1 MGDFAA
7 EKCED
12 RPFLHERKQECS
24 LQMESRCDTLS
35 AGIAGKKEDET
46 MARTQW
52 YRDMIVY
59 QIWPRSFC
67 DGNGDGIGDL
77 YGVLQKLDY
86 IKSLGADAI
95 WFSPLYP
102 SPNADYGYDIS
113 DYKNI
118 HPDFGGLEAFQE
130 VLERAHGMGMRVFMD
145 LVVNHSSDEHFWFQ
159 ESLKGHD
166 NPYHDYY
173 YWRHGT
179 VAKGRRKAP
188 NNWTSI
194 LEGGAWEYNED
205 LDKYYL
211 HLFAKKQPDLNWSN
225 PAVREEIKDIM
236 RFWLDMGVDGF
247 REDVITYI
255 GKAHGL
261 PNSYPALPVANGI
274 KHYSNQPA
282 ARQYLAEIKR
292 DVLDC
297 YDCFTVGESPMTTP
311 EIALQYISDG
321 PDKVLD
327 EMIAF
332 SHMEADCFMTD
343 MVRLPFDLRKMKRA
357 FSAWQEKL
365 QGKAWNALYI
375 ENHDHPRIISRYGSE
390 KYRTESGKMLAAMYM
405 LQRGTPFIYQGQEIG
420 MTNITLQHVDQFKD
434 VSTHNAARL
443 LAFLPEKAKMK
454 ILNAGN
460 RENSRTP
467 MQWSPEENAGFT
479 TGTPWFFVNENH
491 KEVNVETED
500 KDPDSVLNF
509 YRTLISF
516 RKSHPV
522 VLRGDYR
529 EHLKN
534 DRFFFV
540 YERNYLDKKLLVICA
555 FTEKAVRFEAPA
567 GIVLRKGRV
576 VLSNYSHTYDVGNGF
591 TSRPYELRVY
601 LFDPELPKDPYEG
614 LRKDR

>member
-1 MGDFAA
+1 
-7 EKCED
+7 
-12 RPFLHERKQECS
+12 
-24 LQMESRCDTLS
+24 
-35 AGIAGKKEDET
+35 
-46 MARTQW
+46 
-52 YRDMIVY
+52 
-59 QIWPRSFC
+59 
-67 DGNGDGIGDL
+67 
-77 YGVLQKLDY
+77 
-86 IKSLGADAI
+86 
-95 WFSPLYP
+95 
-102 SPNADYGYDIS
+102 
-113 DYKNI
+113 
-118 HPDFGGLEAFQE
+118 
-130 VLERAHGMGMRVFMD
+130 
-145 LVVNHSSDEHFWFQ
+145 
-159 ESLKGHD
+159 
-166 NPYHDYY
+166 
-173 YWRHGT
+173 
-179 VAKGRRKAP
+179 
-188 NNWTSI
+188 NWTSI

-236 RFWLDMGVDGF
+236 RFWLDRGIDGF

-261 PNSYPALPVANGI
+261 PDSYPALPVANGL
-274 KHYSNQPA
+274 KHFSNQPA
-282 ARQYLAEIKR
+282 VRQYLAEIKR

-311 EIALQYISDG
+311 EIALQYITDG

-443 LAFLPEKAKMK
+443 LALLPEKAKMK

-467 MQWSPEENAGFT
+467 MQWNPGKNAGFS
-479 TGTPWFFVNENH
+479 TGTPWFFVNENY

-500 KDPDSVLNF
+500 KDPDSILNF
-509 YRTLISF
+509 YRSLTSF
-516 RKSHPV
+516 RKSHAV

-534 DRFFFV
+534 DRNFYV
-540 YERNYLDKKLLVICA
+540 YERNYLDKKLLVICS

-567 GIVLRKGRV
+567 GIELGKGRV
-576 VLSNYSHTYDVGNGF
+576 VLSNYGHTYDVGNGF